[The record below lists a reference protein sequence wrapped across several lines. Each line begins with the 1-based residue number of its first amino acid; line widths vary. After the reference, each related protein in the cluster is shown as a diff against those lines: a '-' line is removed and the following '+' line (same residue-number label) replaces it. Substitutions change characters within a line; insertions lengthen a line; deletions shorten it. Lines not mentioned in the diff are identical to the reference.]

1 MLQLK
6 DFEHIHGKR
15 KREGRFVGGGLRGGI
30 CKDRIAVWK
39 EDKRGRVGARHMQT
53 GDIPGMSRHMLL
65 NKLYVTTHIGALSMS
80 RHMQTGNITGMS
92 RHMLLKND

>member
-1 MLQLK
+1 MWEGV
-6 DFEHIHGKR
+6 FE
-15 KREGRFVGGGLRGGI
+15 RGWGV
-30 CKDRIAVWK
+30 CKDRFAVWK